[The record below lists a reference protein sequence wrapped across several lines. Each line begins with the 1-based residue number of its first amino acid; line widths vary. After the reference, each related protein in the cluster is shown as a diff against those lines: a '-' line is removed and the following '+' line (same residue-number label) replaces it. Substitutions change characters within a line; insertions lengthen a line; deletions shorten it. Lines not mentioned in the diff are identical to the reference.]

1 MAHRKA
7 GGTARNLRDS
17 QPKFLGVKVADGQVA
32 QKGSII
38 VRQRGTRYVAGDNV
52 RTGRD
57 HTLFAVADG
66 VARFKDVRKKS
77 FDGSYNIRKDVSVEV
92 K

>member
-7 GGTARNLRDS
+7 GGSATSLTDS
-17 QPKFLGVKVADGQVA
+17 QPKYLGIKLGDGQMA
-32 QKGSII
+32 QPGSII
-38 VRQRGTRYVAGDNV
+38 VRQRGTRYLAGLHV

-57 HTLFAVADG
+57 HTLYATTQGIVSFAT
-66 VARFKDVRKKS
+66 KRKKR
-77 FDGSYNIRKDVSVEV
+77 FDDTTRRYSVVSV